1 MREHAPSSGD
11 VNAGTAQSGSGS
23 PSAPSGH
30 EKERR
35 FTQSRTPGTSDF
47 LALMRQ
53 RERGKLKVYIGSAA
67 GTGKTYRMLQE
78 AHDLRRRGVD
88 VVVGYVEAH
97 ERADTE
103 AQIRDIEV
111 VPRRQIE
118 YRGVTLEEMD
128 VDAVVARRPQVAVVD
143 ELAHTNVPGAR
154 NGKRWQDVLHL
165 LDEGINVIT
174 AVNVQHLESLND
186 VLEREL
192 GVTVR
197 ETVPDWVVGQ
207 ADQVVNLD
215 ISAEDLRQ
223 RLREGKIY
231 HPDKIQTALANFFTD
246 ENLTTLRELALRE
259 VASSVDR
266 SREEIVR
273 RQENGGTTARR
284 TVDRVMACLS
294 SDPPLSRVLL
304 RKASRIAGRLNTDW
318 FCVYVQLPEE
328 RADRIDSTVQRHL
341 VDNIQLAQSL
351 GAEVVKLEGNDV
363 AETLIRFAAER
374 GVTMAIVGETRRSR
388 WYRLRRGSIVD
399 RLLAGRVGLDVL
411 VVSGADDAEVKSATR
426 ERRVEIG
433 SDE

>member
-1 MREHAPSSGD
+1 MI
-11 VNAGTAQSGSGS
+11 
-23 PSAPSGH
+23 SAPNDPTGTPPDDRVL
-30 EKERR
+30 ERR
-35 FTQSRTPGTSDF
+35 ADPGRVPGSSDF
-47 LALMRQ
+47 LALVRH

-67 GTGKTYRMLQE
+67 GTGKTFRMLQE

-88 VVVGYVEAH
+88 VVVGYVETH
-97 ERADTE
+97 QRAETD
-103 AQIRDIEV
+103 AQIRDLEI
-111 VPRRQIE
+111 VPRLMIE
-118 YRGVTLEEMD
+118 YRHVTLEEMD
-128 VDAVVARRPQVAVVD
+128 VDGVIARHPEVAIVD

-154 NGKRWQDVLHL
+154 NGKRWQDVMML

-192 GVTVR
+192 GVTIR

-215 ISAEDLRQ
+215 ISSEDLRQ

-231 HPDKIQTALANFFTD
+231 HADKIQTALANFFTD

-273 RQENGGTTARR
+273 RQDNGGVAPARR

-294 SDPPLSRVLL
+294 SNPPLSRVLL
-304 RKASRIAGRLNTDW
+304 RKASRIAGRLNSDW
-318 FCVYVQLPEE
+318 FCVYVQTPEE
-328 RADRIDSTVQRHL
+328 RADRIDTTIQRHL

-351 GAEVVKLEGNDV
+351 GAEVVKLTGEDV
-363 AETLIRFAAER
+363 AETLARFVVEH

-388 WYRLRRGSIVD
+388 WYRFRRGSIAD
-399 RLLAGRVGLDVL
+399 RLMAAHAGLDVL
-411 VVSGADDAEVKSATR
+411 VVSGADEQESRNAGAR
-426 ERRVEIG
+426 ERPRLEG
-433 SDE
+433 DE